1 MIPDIQTGNNEWQT
15 VQVDRIETNNV
26 IIVTIV
32 VNVFNLDVVSLSVVV
47 DPEVR
52 FDQSLVGFTSYNI
65 KEQAHD
71 RIQTVEAN

>member
-26 IIVTIV
+26 IIVAIV
-32 VNVFNLDVVSLSVVV
+32 VNVFNLDVVSLAVIV

-52 FDQSLVGFTSYNI
+52 FGQSLAGFSSYSI